1 MRPAT
6 DQYNDKHIYVRWITA
21 GRALDSRILSEIPID
36 PIPID
41 KTTSIHALKQLV
53 IDRIYRCSNA
63 NETSTVADF
72 EVDLFFTPCA
82 LSTVDETITLEGLG
96 RTGTA
101 ALPLNVYIVP
111 RNYIGA
117 VESKPYT
124 LWGFQ
129 CSSRGIATF
138 NTCLKVLMSEIHN
151 RPTVFRRLL
160 KVLFE
165 VTHFPPALE
174 ALHVLATHNR
184 LIPRAVLVLGYVFR
198 ELALRMV
205 PGCLVGGRIDSVLE
219 GSRQIFAWL
228 FEQCGSPA
236 EAMDDPQTALVRT
249 IQFEELEND
258 DMEYSA
264 APGEV
269 MSW

>member
-1 MRPAT
+1 MLSDIQT
-6 DQYNDKHIYVRWITA
+6 DP
-21 GRALDSRILSEIPID
+21 SPIH
-36 PIPID
+36 
-41 KTTSIHALKQLV
+41 KTTTIHALKQLAV
-53 IDRIYRCSNA
+53 NRVYRSPGA

-72 EVDLFFTPCA
+72 EVDFFLTPCA
-82 LSTVDETITLEGLG
+82 LSTVDETITLESLD
-96 RTGTA
+96 RTGSL
-101 ALPLNVYIVP
+101 ALPLNVYIIP

-117 VESKPYT
+117 IESKPHT

-129 CSSRGIATF
+129 CSNRGIATF
-138 NTCLKVLMSEIHN
+138 NTCLKVLMSETHN
-151 RPTVFRRLL
+151 KPTVFRRLL

-184 LIPRAVLVLGYVFR
+184 LIPRAVHVLGYVFR

-249 IQFEELEND
+249 IHFEELESD
-258 DMEYSA
+258 SMEYSA
-264 APGEV
+264 TPGGSMNLV
-269 MSW
+269 IFWCLY